1 MRELTLATLGD
12 TVERHETVIVD
23 FWAPWC
29 TTCARFSPIFAD
41 VAAQF
46 DDVVFATVNTDEEQD
61 LAAILG
67 VRALPTVV
75 GFRHGKHVFASPESP
90 PDDNSRKSLPRFVP
104 STHRAN
110 NVCYETYPHLSTRRL

>member
-75 GFRHGKHVFASPESP
+75 GFRHGKHVFA
-90 PDDNSRKSLPRFVP
+90 KSGV
-104 STHRAN
+104 T
-110 NVCYETYPHLSTRRL
+110 TRRQFAEIVAQIRALDPPSE